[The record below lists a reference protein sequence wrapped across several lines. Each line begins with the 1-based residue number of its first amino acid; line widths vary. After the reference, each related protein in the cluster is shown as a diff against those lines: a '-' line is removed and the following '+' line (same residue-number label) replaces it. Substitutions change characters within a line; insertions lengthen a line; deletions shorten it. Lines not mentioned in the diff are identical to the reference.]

1 MRQLETAIARMK
13 AIGLPEYATLILE
26 EISAGMRNL
35 RWYHEP
41 MLLALCAIAAIQ
53 SAAAEPD
60 IAAIQKRLRADD
72 QALLDAIA
80 PGDKAVWDRLLAK
93 DAVYVDE
100 NGTILRRDKF
110 LAALKPLPAGS
121 SGHIDI
127 VQYEATIRGD
137 VALVIHKDD
146 ERENYH
152 GLPLHANYLMTETWV
167 KEGAE
172 WRLAMVHAY
181 VVAKDPPAIKSSE
194 TALDVYVGR
203 YRAGAD
209 LSYVIRR
216 EGDHLIG
223 ERQGLPP
230 VTLAQEATD
239 VFFVAGQPRD
249 RKIFRRGANNDIVDF
264 VDRREG
270 EDLVFVRGK

>member
-1 MRQLETAIARMK
+1 MF
-13 AIGLPEYATLILE
+13 
-26 EISAGMRNL
+26 
-35 RWYHEP
+35 
-41 MLLALCAIAAIQ
+41 LAFFVIAAIQ

-60 IAAIQKRLRADD
+60 VAAIEKRLRADD

-100 NGTILRRDKF
+100 NGAILRRDKF
-110 LAALKPLPAGS
+110 LAALKPLPAAS

-137 VALVIHKDD
+137 VALIIHKDD

-152 GLPLHANYLMTETWV
+152 GIPLHADYLMTETWV
-167 KEGAE
+167 KEGGE
-172 WRLAMVHAY
+172 WRLALVHAY
-181 VVAKDPPAIKSSE
+181 VVAKDPPAIKSS
-194 TALDVYVGR
+194 TKALAEYEGR
-203 YRAGAD
+203 YRAAAD
-209 LSYVIRR
+209 LSYVMRR

-239 VFFVAGQPRD
+239 VFFVAGRPRD
-249 RKIFRRGANNDIVDF
+249 RKIFRRDAGGNIVDF

>member
-1 MRQLETAIARMK
+1 
-13 AIGLPEYATLILE
+13 
-26 EISAGMRNL
+26 
-35 RWYHEP
+35 
-41 MLLALCAIAAIQ
+41 MLLAFLALAAIQ
-53 SAAAEPD
+53 SSAVASDAGD
-60 IAAIQKRLRADD
+60 TQKYLRTAD

-80 PGDKAVWDRLLAK
+80 PGDKQVWDRLLAK
-93 DAVYVDE
+93 DATYVDE
-100 NGTILRRDKF
+100 NGAILHRDKF
-110 LAALKPLPAGS
+110 LAALRPLPAGS
-121 SGHIDI
+121 TGRIDI
-127 VQYEATIRGD
+127 VRYEATIRGN
-137 VALVIHKDD
+137 VALVIHQDD

-152 GLPLHANYLMTETWV
+152 GIPLHAEYLMTETWV

-172 WRLAMVHAY
+172 WRLALVHAH
-181 VVAKDPPAIKSSE
+181 VVAKDPPEITSS
-194 TALDVYVGR
+194 AKVLDEYRGS
-203 YRAGAD
+203 YRAAAD

-249 RKIFRRGANNDIVDF
+249 RKIFRRDSEGHILDF

-270 EDLVFVRGK
+270 EDLVFIRGK

>member
-1 MRQLETAIARMK
+1 MLQ
-13 AIGLPEYATLILE
+13 LIL
-26 EISAGMRNL
+26 A
-35 RWYHEP
+35 
-41 MLLALCAIAAIQ
+41 MLATQAIAA
-53 SAAAEPD
+53 SEPD
-60 IAAIQKRLRADD
+60 NAAIQRRLRADD

-80 PGDKAVWDRLLAK
+80 PGDRAVWDRLLAK

-100 NGTILRRDKF
+100 NGKILRRDKF
-110 LAALKPLPAGS
+110 LAALKPLPSGS

-127 VQYEATIRGD
+127 VRYEASIHGD
-137 VALVIHKDD
+137 TALVIHQDD
-146 ERENYH
+146 EREDFH
-152 GLPLHANYLMTETWV
+152 GIALHADYLMTETWV
-167 KEGAE
+167 RESGE

-181 VVAKDPPAIKSSE
+181 VVAKDPPAIHSAAKV
-194 TALDVYVGR
+194 LDEYAGS
-203 YRAGAD
+203 YRAAAD

-230 VTLAQEATD
+230 VTLSQEAGD
-239 VFFVAGQPRD
+239 VFFIAGQPRD
-249 RKIFRRGANNDIVDF
+249 RKIFRRDARGSIVDF

>member
-1 MRQLETAIARMK
+1 
-13 AIGLPEYATLILE
+13 
-26 EISAGMRNL
+26 
-35 RWYHEP
+35 
-41 MLLALCAIAAIQ
+41 MLLAFLVIATLQ

-60 IAAIQKRLRADD
+60 LATIQKRLRADD

-100 NGTILRRDKF
+100 NGMILRREKF
-110 LAALKPLPAGS
+110 LAALKPLPPGS

-127 VQYEATIRGD
+127 VQYEATLRGD

-152 GLPLHANYLMTETWV
+152 GIALHADYLMTETWV
-167 KEGAE
+167 KEGSE
-172 WRLAMVHAY
+172 WRLALVHAY
-181 VVAKDPPAIKSSE
+181 VVAKDPPVIKSSAK
-194 TALDVYVGR
+194 ALEEYQGR
-203 YRAGAD
+203 YRAAAD

-216 EGDHLIG
+216 EGDHLVG

-230 VTLAQEATD
+230 VILAQEATD

-249 RKIFRRGANNDIVDF
+249 RKIFRRDADNRIVDF